1 MYCKGTWFVVYIAN
15 SFQIT
20 FVFFSDNVLKML
32 VEMIGSQP
40 KQNAVTALLLTRTLM
55 LKYEWR
61 VSFATEGGV
70 KAILC
75 CMQEYSTCIQVQQI
89 ALAVSENL
97 CELNSYVFK
106 GMRFMSFSCPEFHCS
121 SR

>member
-1 MYCKGTWFVVYIAN
+1 
-15 SFQIT
+15 
-20 FVFFSDNVLKML
+20 
-32 VEMIGSQP
+32 MIGSQP
-40 KQNAVTALLLTRTLM
+40 KQNAVTALLLTRSLM

-75 CMQEYSTCIQVQQI
+75 CMQEYPTCIQVQQI
-89 ALAVSENL
+89 ALAVSEDL

-106 GMRFMSFSCPEFHCS
+106 GMRCMSFSCPEFHCS
-121 SR
+121 SSHIKPKLLNQCN

>member
-1 MYCKGTWFVVYIAN
+1 
-15 SFQIT
+15 
-20 FVFFSDNVLKML
+20 ML

-40 KQNAVTALLLTRTLM
+40 KQNAVTALLMTRSLM

-75 CMQEYSTCIQVQQI
+75 CMQEYPTCIQVQQI
-89 ALAVSENL
+89 ALAVSQDL
-97 CELNSYVFK
+97 CELNSYVLK
-106 GMRFMSFSCPEFHCS
+106 GMRFEFLL
-121 SR
+121 SRISLFIQSYNTKVTESV

>member
-1 MYCKGTWFVVYIAN
+1 
-15 SFQIT
+15 
-20 FVFFSDNVLKML
+20 ML

-40 KQNAVTALLLTRTLM
+40 KQNAVTALLLTRSLM

-75 CMQEYSTCIQVQQI
+75 CMQEYPACIQVQQI
-89 ALAVSENL
+89 ALAVSEDSCDLYIL
-97 CELNSYVFK
+97 CLQGHIVY
-106 GMRFMSFSCPEFHCS
+106 RS
-121 SR
+121 SLFNIWLACHYGNGFRKSLRMTRRQVAEVYIQGGGTS

>member
-1 MYCKGTWFVVYIAN
+1 
-15 SFQIT
+15 
-20 FVFFSDNVLKML
+20 ML

-40 KQNAVTALLLTRTLM
+40 KQNAVIALLLTRSLM

-75 CMQEYSTCIQVQQI
+75 CMQEYPACIHVQQI
-89 ALAVSENL
+89 ALAVSGDY
-97 CELNSYVFK
+97 CEVFMALRTCYVLA
-106 GMRFMSFSCPEFHCS
+106 MRISLFMQS
-121 SR
+121 